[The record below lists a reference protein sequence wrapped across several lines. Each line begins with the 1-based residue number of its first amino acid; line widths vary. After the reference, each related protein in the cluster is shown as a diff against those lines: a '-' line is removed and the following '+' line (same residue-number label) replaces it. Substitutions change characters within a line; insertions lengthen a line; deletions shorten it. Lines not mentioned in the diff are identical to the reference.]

1 MTRGFLINKKDTVI
15 TLLDTGKAGDEIVVV
30 GEKERLRIR
39 LREDIK
45 ANHKAA
51 CRDIREGE
59 QVIKYGFPIGF
70 ATRDIRVGEWVHTH
84 NIASSYDEERSH
96 LDLET
101 GASLD
106 RRYE

>member
-15 TLLDTGKAGDEIVVV
+15 TLLDAGKAGDDIVVV
-30 GEKERLRIR
+30 GEQESLGIR

-45 ANHKAA
+45 AGHKAA
-51 CRDIREGE
+51 CRDIHEGE
-59 QVIKYGFPIGF
+59 QVIKYGSPIGF
-70 ATRDIRVGEWVHTH
+70 ATRDIRVGEWAHTH
-84 NIASSYDEERSH
+84 NIASNYDEWRSH

>member
-1 MTRGFLINKKDTVI
+1 MTRGFLVNKKDSVI
-15 TLLDTGKAGDEIVVV
+15 TLLDPGKAGDEIIVV
-30 GEKERLRIR
+30 GEKKNLQIR
-39 LREDIK
+39 LKEDVK
-45 ANHKAA
+45 AGHKAA
-51 CRDIREGE
+51 CKDIKEGD

-70 ATRDIRVGEWVHTH
+70 ATRDIKAGKWVHIH
-84 NIASSYDEERSH
+84 NIASNYDERPSH